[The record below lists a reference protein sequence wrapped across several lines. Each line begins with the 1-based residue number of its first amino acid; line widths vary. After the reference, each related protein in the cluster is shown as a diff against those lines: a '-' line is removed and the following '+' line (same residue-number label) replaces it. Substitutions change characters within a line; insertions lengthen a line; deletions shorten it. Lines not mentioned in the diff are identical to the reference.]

1 MSYTREW
8 YKAWF
13 TIRDILL
20 NKKNEYNVLMTPDL
34 SEGTI
39 GKDFKAVVGEK
50 KKQASVFEGK
60 N

>member
-1 MSYTREW
+1 M
-8 YKAWF
+8 
-13 TIRDILL
+13 L